1 MHILALFNIGQSM
14 AWTLLWQ
21 LTVVRFCGRYI
32 KLEVGTAKIIIPSL
46 VGGSGAQQAA
56 FLGIPL
62 FMHDSDECYQALN
75 ATMGCMFRDGH
86 LREQVTVFKD
96 GQTHAIQVRWHLCT
110 DIKLM
115 LLLCGFAGACSRR
128 PCFLCQWDRSNPEL
142 AGAMRT
148 AEEGEELASW
158 ATELFLPIQ
167 KADSTLKQ
175 ARKAL
180 KAAQEKLRKGKSA
193 QVVGGKLV

>member
-1 MHILALFNIGQSM
+1 
-14 AWTLLWQ
+14 
-21 LTVVRFCGRYI
+21 
-32 KLEVGTAKIIIPSL
+32 LEVSTAKIIIPSL

-62 FMHDSDECYQALN
+62 FMHDGHECYQALN
-75 ATMGCMFRDGH
+75 ATMGRMCRDGH
-86 LREQVTVFKD
+86 LLEQVTVSKD
-96 GQTHAIQVRWHLCT
+96 SQTHTIQVRCHLCA
-110 DIKLM
+110 DLKLM

-142 AGAMRT
+142 TGAMRT
-148 AEEGEELASW
+148 AEEGEEFASW

-167 KADSTLKQ
+167 QADSTLKQ

-193 QVVGGKLV
+193 PVVGEKLV